1 MSWTNE
7 LYNIYELNC
16 GREFGENEP
25 LMLPISHSIVN
36 AQLEIKIDGN
46 GEFKGV
52 NIVNE
57 NDSNTIIPDTGKA
70 KVGITPPPFPLTE
83 TLKYIAGD
91 FNDFASDDFKDNSD
105 FYTAYINQLKNWCGS
120 EFSHKSVNAVLEYV
134 SKATVIKDC
143 IESRVLAIDESTGKL
158 LKKQKTTGATLD
170 KTYVRFIVYSDDVD
184 ESRTWEDKSLYDS
197 FINFNSKNQGEIQLC
212 YATGEELP
220 PIYTHPYQI
229 VRNNPR
235 AKLISSNDESGFTY
249 RGRFSGKEEAISVSY
264 EFSQKMHNALKW
276 LISKQSMRFD
286 SLSLIV
292 WASGLQPVPDIR
304 DSGYIDDFED
314 EAAEKAEIP
323 DTVPKFRDILKN
335 RIFGYKQGFETDT
348 KVMIMGLDAATTG
361 RLSISMYTEL
371 MGSRFLEN
379 IEKWHKDTVW
389 YRFSG
394 KRKKTIL
401 NSFSLYEIARC
412 TFGGEQ
418 GGKLECSGEVMK
430 ETALRLV
437 PCVTEGAKL
446 PQDIVQNLYYK
457 ASKPLSYEK
466 AYNHRTVLEA
476 ACAMYR
482 KELIDKNNIEDTEG
496 EYMMAY
502 NPEETDRSYLYGCL
516 LAIADKAESAT
527 YEAGDRDSRI
537 TNARRYWSA
546 FAQRPFQTWQNI
558 EERLRPYM
566 DKLGGYRVKYEKL
579 INEVMVKFNAEEFA
593 DNSRLSPL
601 YLLGYHHFT
610 AKMYAGTKKEE
621 E

>member
-276 LISKQSMRFD
+276 LISKQSMHFD
-286 SLSLIV
+286 SLTLIV
-292 WASGLQPVPDIR
+292 WASGLQPVPDVR
-304 DSGYIDDFED
+304 SGCFDDFDD
-314 EAAEKAEIP
+314 EIEEKTEIP

-361 RLSISMYTEL
+361 RLSISIYSEL
-371 MGSRFLEN
+371 MGSHFLEN
-379 IEKWHKDTVW
+379 IEKWHKNTVW

-394 KRKKTIL
+394 KRKRTIL

-412 TFGGEQ
+412 AFGGEQ
-418 GGKLECSGEVMK
+418 GGRLECSGEVMK
-430 ETALRLV
+430 ETALRLI

-446 PQDIVQNLYYK
+446 PEDIVQNLYYK

-466 AYNHRTVLEA
+466 AYNHRTVLEM

-496 EYMMAY
+496 EYLMAY
-502 NPEETDRSYLYGCL
+502 NPDLTDRSYLYGCL
-516 LAIADKAESAT
+516 LAIADKAESDT
-527 YEAGDRDSRI
+527 YESGDREKRV

-546 FAQRPFQTWQNI
+546 FAQRPCQTWQNI

-566 DKLGGYRVKYEKL
+566 DKLGGYRVGYEKL
-579 INEVMVKFNAEEFA
+579 INEVMGKFNAEEFA

-610 AKMYAGTKKEE
+610 AKMYTGSKKEE